1 MSYFVTSLLLE
12 KWEKM
17 AGKNAAQTVPAYDLL
32 TESVI

>member
-17 AGKNAAQTVPAYDLL
+17 AGKTSQTVPAYDLL